1 VINRILTTGPE
12 LFQSFGEV
20 YPNFVL
26 LWSFYKSRIK
36 VTKYYQVSSFG
47 AILLMNSKLQ
57 EHNGN
62 K

>member
-1 VINRILTTGPE
+1 MTG
-12 LFQSFGEV
+12 QSFGEV